1 MNEGELTIELPGVP
15 VEIQS
20 RVEEQIRFIVGR
32 MARVLEQKI
41 FPSMPT
47 LILVSDSFQ
56 DDVNRYLRERA
67 GPSGY
72 VAQRE
77 SVHAIARTLWTR
89 SDEGMLR
96 FVIVIDANHGNP
108 WSPENLQ
115 CLIMVLHELLH
126 VPQEV
131 RRLEMLGEEEYTAGN
146 DTAERMLNRN
156 ANLLIDEYNVDRI
169 VDALLPLF
177 VTDGSGQPLSLRE
190 LKEAEGEDWVQA
202 LLYGLD
208 RMPQVVDESVNRVL
222 RGQKGVQYLA
232 DTVIS
237 YVFDLL
243 VQVSHTAALYME
255 TDRWDGIMDSIGKTE
270 ASERFFKEHLVSI
283 INRLA
288 DGQAPL
294 EDSVQ
299 VVANALEGIYENC
312 GLNFPE
318 CSGGLYIVPS
328 PPSH

>member
-208 RMPQVVDESVNRVL
+208 RMPTSCRRKCEP
-222 RGQKGVQYLA
+222 GLA
-232 DTVIS
+232 WPEGRPVPCRYS
-237 YVFDLL
+237 DLL
-243 VQVSHTAALYME
+243 CVRPASPGVPHG
-255 TDRWDGIMDSIGKTE
+255 RSIHGNRPMGRGSWTLLGKLRHQS
-270 ASERFFKEHLVSI
+270 AFSKSI
-283 INRLA
+283 SSR
-288 DGQAPL
+288 
-294 EDSVQ
+294 S
-299 VVANALEGIYENC
+299 
-312 GLNFPE
+312 
-318 CSGGLYIVPS
+318 
-328 PPSH
+328 